1 LAALPPVQAA
11 LATLLLFMA
20 TSSADAVCLEAGPQ
34 GGLISVS
41 LRHFP
46 MEREFQASTFVLTA
60 KVLSA
65 RDDFSD
71 HPGAKRYYPATFY
84 RVARLKSFKGNPPEV
99 LTIYT
104 ERSSGGFYMDTG
116 KSYLLFVHHEGSDW
130 AVDNCGYSD
139 LVSQSKDAIGQLER
153 MPQIRR

>member
-1 LAALPPVQAA
+1 MRPEFVARAHVLFARSARRSCSGRKIPRAVLAALPPVQAA

-71 HPGAKRYYPATFY
+71 HPGAKRYYPAH
-84 RVARLKSFKGNPPEV
+84 V
-99 LTIYT
+99 LPRCST
-104 ERSSGGFYMDTG
+104 EKLQG
-116 KSYLLFVHHEGSDW
+116 KSPRSFDDLYRAKLRWILY
-130 AVDNCGYSD
+130 GYWQVLS
-139 LVSQSKDAIGQLER
+139 LVCPS
-153 MPQIRR
+153 